1 MQIKIFMLLQN
12 VYIISSKLEICQSVL
27 SGKMVNPTR
36 ITVAFDKT
44 TADLLEKISTEA
56 QVSQSETMRR
66 ALKFYNE
73 NKALEDPATK
83 KKIHSYLDMLLT
95 GEHIILDVDH
105 WLMFL
110 RLIASSPEKET
121 FWKEHKE
128 VARAHWEQLKT
139 KVHSPEEM
147 LSRLEICNFY
157 RLTKNAPNDYT
168 LVLVSEV
175 SKDFIRIFLEEY
187 FDAMGVKAEIK
198 ENLTKLRV
206 TVKPG
211 LTKF

>member
-1 MQIKIFMLLQN
+1 
-12 VYIISSKLEICQSVL
+12 
-27 SGKMVNPTR
+27 MVNPTR

-56 QVSQSETMRR
+56 QVSQSEVMRR

-73 NKALEDPATK
+73 NKALEDPTVK
-83 KKIHSYLDMLLT
+83 KKIQAYMDMLLN
-95 GEHIILDVDH
+95 GEHVIIDVDH

-110 RLIASSPEKET
+110 RLIASSPEQEK
-121 FWKEHKE
+121 FWSEHKE

-139 KVHSPEEM
+139 KVHSAEEM
-147 LSRLEICNFY
+147 LVRLEICNFY

-187 FDAMGVKAEIK
+187 FAAMGVKAEIK

-206 TVKPG
+206 TVKPSAPRM
-211 LTKF
+211 

>member
-1 MQIKIFMLLQN
+1 
-12 VYIISSKLEICQSVL
+12 
-27 SGKMVNPTR
+27 
-36 ITVAFDKT
+36 
-44 TADLLEKISTEA
+44 
-56 QVSQSETMRR
+56 
-66 ALKFYNE
+66 
-73 NKALEDPATK
+73 
-83 KKIHSYLDMLLT
+83 MLLT

-110 RLIASSPEKET
+110 RLIASSPEKEK
-121 FWKEHKE
+121 FWAEHKE
-128 VARAHWEQLKT
+128 VARSHWEQLKT

-147 LSRLEICNFY
+147 LSRLEVCNFY

-187 FDAMGVKAEIK
+187 FAAMGVKAEIK

-206 TVKPG
+206 TVKPSPF
-211 LTKF
+211 KA

>member
-1 MQIKIFMLLQN
+1 MA
-12 VYIISSKLEICQSVL
+12 
-27 SGKMVNPTR
+27 NPTR

-44 TADLLEKISTEA
+44 TADLLEKISTES
-56 QVSQSETMRR
+56 QVSQSEIMRR

-83 KKIHSYLDMLLT
+83 KKIHAYLDMLLT
-95 GEHIILDVDH
+95 GEHIILDVDY

-110 RLIASSPEKET
+110 RLIATSPEKEK
-121 FWKEHKE
+121 FWTEHKD

-157 RLTKNAPNDYT
+157 RLTKNASNDYT
-168 LVLVSEV
+168 LVLVSEI
-175 SKDFIRIFLEEY
+175 SKDFIRVFLEEY
-187 FDAMGVKAEIK
+187 FAAMGVKAEIK

-211 LTKF
+211 NAKA

>member
-1 MQIKIFMLLQN
+1 MA
-12 VYIISSKLEICQSVL
+12 
-27 SGKMVNPTR
+27 NPTR
-36 ITVAFDKT
+36 ITVAFDKI
-44 TADLLEKISTEA
+44 TADLLEKISTES
-56 QVSQSETMRR
+56 QVSQSEIMRR

-73 NKALEDPATK
+73 NKALEDPVTK
-83 KKIHSYLDMLLT
+83 KKIHAYLDMLLT

-110 RLIASSPEKET
+110 RLIATSPEKEK
-121 FWKEHKE
+121 FWTEHKD

-168 LVLVSEV
+168 LVLVSEI
-175 SKDFIRIFLEEY
+175 SKDFIRVFLEEY
-187 FDAMGVKAEIK
+187 FAAMGVKAEIK

-206 TVKPG
+206 TIKPANA
-211 LTKF
+211 KA

>member
-1 MQIKIFMLLQN
+1 
-12 VYIISSKLEICQSVL
+12 
-27 SGKMVNPTR
+27 MVNPTR

-56 QVSQSETMRR
+56 QVSQSEVMRR

-73 NKALEDPATK
+73 NKALEDPAIK
-83 KKIHSYLDMLLT
+83 KKILAYSDMLLN
-95 GEHIILDVDH
+95 GEHVIIDVDH

-110 RLIASSPEKET
+110 RLIASSPEQEK
-121 FWKEHKE
+121 FWSEHKE

-147 LSRLEICNFY
+147 LVRLEACNFY

-187 FDAMGVKAEIK
+187 FAAMGVKAEIK

-211 LTKF
+211 TTRM